1 MAQQVIKR
9 DGTKQAFDESKLRK
23 SIEMAAREAGL
34 ADDRVNAVVGQVA
47 GAALQMATGKE
58 EIATSELRT
67 FILGRLDEV
76 EPAAAAAWRK
86 HDEGR
91 GKT

>member
-9 DGTKQAFDESKLRK
+9 DGTKQAFDENKMRK

-34 ADDRVNAVVGQVA
+34 AEDRVNAVVEQVA
-47 GAALQMATGKE
+47 GAALQLAAGKE

-67 FILGRLDEV
+67 LILARLDEV
-76 EPAAAAAWRK
+76 EPAAAAVWRK
-86 HDEGR
+86 HDEG
-91 GKT
+91 KDKA